1 MAVAAGGS
9 GEGKTDGG
17 RAGEGGG
24 TKANAAGMRGADKP
38 ERDAGMS
45 GSIDAGGSDRSSSSP
60 TAGAGGAKSDSMS
73 AGGAPAACAPAPE
86 VCDDKDNDC
95 DGNVDEQVTK
105 PCGMAVGICTMG
117 TLACHDGVWDDEKT
131 QCQGAVMPMA
141 AEVCD
146 QGKLD
151 ENCNGVVNEGC
162 SCQDGERMECGKSTA
177 PCKVG
182 HVVCANGMWPTECPD
197 DVEGSAEVC
206 DGVDNDCNGMADDEG
221 DALCQGGKKCA
232 GTLKCVECMD
242 DGDCSGRTAST
253 CKAWSCNT
261 SSHTCQQ
268 KTVEAGTACGGS
280 NKCTAAGSCV
290 RCLDSSD
297 CGSGQQCV
305 SNECTK
311 KAVCGDGALDSGEQ
325 CDDGNSSDNDSCT
338 STCKLNVCG
347 DGHWNMNGPR
357 PEECDRG
364 DRSNLADGRV
374 WDTWSCDTSC
384 RRQYGYTPCSQDSD
398 CGPSGAC
405 DANGGHVCKT
415 MCSGS
420 GSTCIPAN
428 GKLGYC
434 ATAFCV
440 VTCTPGAAA
449 DCPPNSTCMQTGRD
463 GTSTFSEC
471 VSH

>member
-45 GSIDAGGSDRSSSSP
+45 GSIDAGGSDRSSSIP

-268 KTVEAGTACGGS
+268 KTVEAGTACGGD

-305 SNECTK
+305 LNACM
-311 KAVCGDGALDSGEQ
+311 KAAKCGDGVIDPGED
-325 CDDGNSSDNDSCT
+325 CDGGSMCT
-338 STCKLNVCG
+338 SACKLNVCG
-347 DGHWNMNGPR
+347 DRNWNKAT
-357 PEECDRG
+357 EECDIG
-364 DRSNLADGRV
+364 AMSDFADGRA
-374 WDTWSCDTSC
+374 WDEWSCDSRC
-384 RRQYGYTPCSQDSD
+384 RRLYTYTPCT
-398 CGPSGAC
+398 P
-405 DANGGHVCKT
+405 DANS
-415 MCSGS
+415 CS
-420 GSTCIPAN
+420 
-428 GKLGYC
+428 
-434 ATAFCV
+434 TAFCV
-440 VTCTPGAAA
+440 GKKDGLSVGCMARCSGALDPISTCTDTTGKPGHCIGGTCWLDCNTTAAH
-449 DCPPNSTCMQTGRD
+449 CPPR
-463 GTSTFSEC
+463 
-471 VSH
+471 SHCTMNTTADANGEQYAMCAPD